1 MDYSAENMDTDDT
14 SEEDIQ
20 RLLERT
26 RQRREMLNQK
36 LGKTP
41 EPMPR
46 KRVLEDSTTE
56 NVVIKSKDEES
67 PGKRQCLREEAMQM
81 KADTPAILGV
91 KSRMQQIVKTRDEQ
105 GETSILP
112 ATGSHESPVKENNG
126 TRSRRGRLA
135 KLAANINNWEDDLS
149 HPSIQKKEEKK
160 PKWQPPRIDSGSDS
174 TGSPARSP
182 VKAHNPSKS
191 AAPPPPPPPPVISSP
206 AVSSPKRTTATS
218 ASPAKHVSQHSVKLN
233 SPAKNSQTKHK
244 IRQLV
249 DQVPVNAK
257 DQTDLQEW
265 DEDPTEKPIRER
277 LNSWK
282 NADTPKKK
290 AVDPSEKPMSSKL
303 ATWEKVSSTPT
314 KTAVAKKVHQPARQ
328 MATPVSD
335 KPPLPRPVS
344 VSKQTT
350 ESSEQ
355 GGDPASR
362 PVSSR
367 MASWQQRVDDETPQ
381 KEEEPTAYSVGARMS
396 AWEDMS
402 SSNQVA
408 HIKKVDPGAC
418 SPTKSPMRTPA
429 PVNKTPAAKNKNLTP
444 RKSFKDSIVEKAG
457 QLKNSPVKSTPVKST
472 SVKLQPGA
480 SPGKVGSA
488 TKMMQQRLLEQ
499 AQHSKTDDI
508 ADKLRRDRM
517 NELASLQ
524 NRWQNGMLKEDVQP
538 TSQTDQNKP
547 VAYET
552 KLSESEEEPSKVEDR
567 REAIKAQARAEDTA
581 SYTFT
586 NKDQPKSES
595 QPPARPPAPKTGS
608 QQGQS
613 SIYRL
618 ISQKRGG
625 NEKPNVTRSESTK
638 RVQFEEGDSFD
649 STDGEDLVP
658 QRHQHPPIMS
668 TEEET
673 DDMDYTDTQSEGTTT
688 QDEEEYAAQKNE
700 QVFIDDES
708 DSDDV
713 SLSAFVPASVR
724 RQSVLPHRP
733 DEKERQRQGQ
743 QQKVREPVAPVPASV
758 RHQSTTNL
766 RRLVQEESSS
776 SLDSESS
783 ASSSQSSLGQPP
795 RRHDYTNDSDEG
807 DEQGVSDLLDEAI
820 GAEDDTDDEV
830 VYRHRQPVA
839 APRHHRHESYAIAN
853 DSQPVYSVTS
863 YRNSQNIDWSSEGK
877 KKIVRNRTYSAD
889 VVEEDIQMPT
899 SLPRDIESKSI
910 KERIQELHELVSQE
924 QSVIM
929 QTSNAL
935 NQCCAAN
942 SHFAGSA
949 EQVECHRLLLLSC
962 QKRLAYLT
970 EVQRLKDS
978 GQLDPPGT
986 GPKGSLTISD
996 IRLPLKKDFV
1006 TRIGSVQG
1014 SYEDIN
1020 ENCSGITDNTVHYFL
1035 ILIRNHT
1042 QVIVTQMLSTHDP
1055 MMRGSLDFP
1064 NLIKI
1069 HGISGSFKLCM
1080 EIYSMSVSKEYS
1092 AKDKK
1097 RKTPKKA
1104 LKSTSITGPSPG
1116 GPTAVRTTSFTLI
1129 TTIPITMRHL
1139 DKSSFTLE
1147 RIPYLSPLHGTIY
1160 MRLKCLMEQN
1170 VEERGFL
1177 TMFEDVS
1184 GLGAWHRRWCVLTGN
1199 KLCWWKYPN
1208 DETRKEPIG
1217 MMDLKRCITE
1227 KIGLIPR
1234 DVCARPNTFELATV
1248 RQPRRGEPDT
1258 LVTKTYNTMTT
1269 TRHRLSADTKEERI
1283 MWCNKVNRALAN
1295 IRTWH
1300 SDAMRPIK
1308 ASRKN

>member
-1 MDYSAENMDTDDT
+1 MDPYTE
-14 SEEDIQ
+14 
-20 RLLERT
+20 RLLEKT

-46 KRVLEDSTTE
+46 KRVLEESTSE
-56 NVVIKSKDEES
+56 NVVPKSKDEES
-67 PGKRQCLREEAMQM
+67 PGKRQCLREEAMQI
-81 KADTPAILGV
+81 KADTPAISSV
-91 KSRMQQIVKTRDEQ
+91 KSRMQQIVSAREEQ
-105 GETSILP
+105 GEISTASI
-112 ATGSHESPVKENNG
+112 SRIHESPVKENGGNQ
-126 TRSRRGRLA
+126 SRRGRLA

-149 HPSIQKKEEKK
+149 HPVIQSKQEEKK
-160 PKWQPPRIDSGSDS
+160 PRWQPPKVDSGSDS
-174 TGSPARSP
+174 AGSPARSP
-182 VKAHNPSKS
+182 VKAHNPSKTT
-191 AAPPPPPPPPVISSP
+191 APPPPPVPPVLGSP
-206 AVSSPKRTTATS
+206 AVSSPKRTPVS
-218 ASPAKHVSQHSVKLN
+218 ASPAKHVSQHTVKLN
-233 SPAKNSQTKHK
+233 SPAKNSEPKHK

-249 DQVPVNAK
+249 DQVPVNTK
-257 DQTDLQEW
+257 DQYESPESE
-265 DEDPTEKPIRER
+265 EDPTNMPIRER

-282 NADTPKKK
+282 KADTPKSQEKS
-290 AVDPSEKPMSSKL
+290 VDPSEKPMSSKL
-303 ATWEKVSSTPT
+303 ASWEKVSNTPT
-314 KTAVAKKVHQPARQ
+314 KTSVTKKVNLPTRQ
-328 MATPVSD
+328 MATGVTD
-335 KPPLPRPVS
+335 KPPLPRPAS
-344 VSKQTT
+344 VSR
-350 ESSEQ
+350 EASDNSEH
-355 GGDPASR
+355 GDDPASR

-367 MASWQQRVDDETPQ
+367 MASWQQRVDEQTPQ

-402 SSNQVA
+402 SSNQVS
-408 HIKKVDPGAC
+408 HIKKVDPGAS
-418 SPTKSPMRTPA
+418 SPTKSPLKTPA
-429 PVNKTPAAKNKNLTP
+429 PVNKTPNIKNKNLTP
-444 RKSFKDSIVEKAG
+444 HKSFKDSIAEKAG
-457 QLKNSPVKSTPVKST
+457 QLKSSPVKCTPVKSTPVK
-472 SVKLQPGA
+472 LQPSA

-524 NRWQNGMLKEDVQP
+524 NRWQNGILKEDIKP
-538 TSQTDQNKP
+538 TQQTDQDKP

-552 KLSESEEEPSKVEDR
+552 KLSESEDETTKREDR
-567 REAIKAQARAEDTA
+567 REAIKAKARADDTA
-581 SYTFT
+581 TYTFT
-586 NKDQPKSES
+586 NQDRPKSES

-608 QQGQS
+608 QGQG

-618 ISQKRGG
+618 ISQKRGDVQ
-625 NEKPNVTRSESTK
+625 KPNVNRNESMK

-658 QRHQHPPIMS
+658 KGHQRPPVMS

-688 QDEEEYAAQKNE
+688 QDEEEYGQRME
-700 QVFIDDES
+700 DES
-708 DSDDV
+708 DFDDV

-733 DEKERQRQGQ
+733 SEQERKEKQ
-743 QQKVREPVAPVPASV
+743 QQRVREPVASVPASV

-766 RRLVQEESSS
+766 RSLAQEDSSS

-783 ASSSQSSLGQPP
+783 ASSSQSSLDQPP
-795 RRHDYTNDSDEG
+795 RRHRGYTDDDSDED
-807 DEQGVSDLLDEAI
+807 DEQGVSDLLDEVI
-820 GAEDDTDDEV
+820 GAEDDNEEEV
-830 VYRHRQPVA
+830 VYRHKQPVA
-839 APRHHRHESYAIAN
+839 APRHHRHQSYAIAN
-853 DSQPVYSVTS
+853 ESQPVYSVSS
-863 YRNSQNIDWSSEGK
+863 YRNSQNMDLSSGAH

-889 VVEEDIQMPT
+889 VVEEDIDMPT
-899 SLPRDIESKSI
+899 TLPRDMERKSI
-910 KERIQELHELVSQE
+910 KERIQELQELVSQE

-962 QKRLAYLT
+962 QKRQAYLT
-970 EVQRLKDS
+970 EVQRLKDT

-1006 TRIGSVQG
+1006 TRIGSAQEN
-1014 SYEDIN
+1014 EDLSN
-1020 ENCSGITDNTVHYFL
+1020 EMCYDITDNTVHYFL

-1097 RKTPKKA
+1097 KKTPKKP
-1104 LKSTSITGPSPG
+1104 LKSTSLTGPSPG

-1129 TTIPITMRHL
+1129 TTVPITMRHM

-1208 DETRKEPIG
+1208 DETRKEPMG

-1227 KIGLIPR
+1227 KVGLIPR
-1234 DVCARPNTFELATV
+1234 DICARPNTFELVTV

-1283 MWCNKVNRALAN
+1283 MWCNKINRALAN

-1300 SDAMRPIK
+1300 ADAMRPVK
-1308 ASRKN
+1308 AQRIN

>member
-1 MDYSAENMDTDDT
+1 MDPYTE
-14 SEEDIQ
+14 

-41 EPMPR
+41 EPAPR
-46 KRVLEDSTTE
+46 KRILEDSTSE
-56 NVVIKSKDEES
+56 NVVFKSKDEES
-67 PGKRQCLREEAMQM
+67 PGKRQCLREEVMQI
-81 KADTPAILGV
+81 KADTPAISSV
-91 KSRMQQIVKTRDEQ
+91 KSRMQQIAKAREEQ
-105 GETSILP
+105 GEIPTAP
-112 ATGSHESPVKENNG
+112 VTQNHESPVKENGGKN
-126 TRSRRGRLA
+126 SRRGRLA

-149 HPSIQKKEEKK
+149 HPVIHKQEEKK

-174 TGSPARSP
+174 AGSPSRSP
-182 VKAHNPSKS
+182 VKAHNPSK
-191 AAPPPPPPPPVISSP
+191 AVAPPPPPPPPAVSSP
-206 AVSSPKRTTATS
+206 AVSSPKRTTVSS
-218 ASPAKHVSQHSVKLN
+218 ASPAKHVSQHSVRLN
-233 SPAKNSQTKHK
+233 SPARDSQPKHK
-244 IRQLV
+244 VRQVV
-249 DQVPVNAK
+249 DQVPVNCR
-257 DQTDLQEW
+257 DQEESQDSE
-265 DEDPTEKPIRER
+265 EDPTEKPIRER

-282 NADTPKKK
+282 NADTPKEKP
-290 AVDPSEKPMSSKL
+290 VDPSEKPMSSKL
-303 ATWEKVSSTPT
+303 ANWEKVSSTPS
-314 KTAVAKKVHQPARQ
+314 KTAVTKKVHLPARQ
-328 MATPVSD
+328 LATAVAD

-344 VSKQTT
+344 VSSQPKEAT
-350 ESSEQ
+350 ESSEMRE
-355 GGDPASR
+355 DPASR

-402 SSNQVA
+402 SNNKVA
-408 HIKKVDPGAC
+408 HIKKVDPGSS
-418 SPTKSPMRTPA
+418 SPTKSPLKTPA
-429 PVNKTPAAKNKNLTP
+429 PVDKTPNKKNKNLTP
-444 RKSFKDSIVEKAG
+444 HKSFKDSIVEKAG
-457 QLKNSPVKSTPVKST
+457 QLKSSPVKCTPVKSTP
-472 SVKLQPGA
+472 VKLQPGA

-488 TKMMQQRLLEQ
+488 TKMMQQRLLEK

-508 ADKLRRDRM
+508 ADKLRRERM
-517 NELASLQ
+517 NELATLQ
-524 NRWQNGMLKEDVQP
+524 NRWQNGILKEDMKP
-538 TSQTDQNKP
+538 TQQSDQNKP
-547 VAYET
+547 VPYET
-552 KLSESEEEPSKVEDR
+552 KLSESEEESVKGEDR
-567 REAIKAQARAEDTA
+567 REAIKARARADESAT
-581 SYTFT
+581 YTFT
-586 NKDQPKSES
+586 NQDRPKSNS
-595 QPPARPPAPKTGS
+595 QPPARPPAPKTGA
-608 QQGQS
+608 QQGQG

-625 NEKPNVTRSESTK
+625 NEKPDVTRSESTK

-658 QRHQHPPIMS
+658 RSRNQPPPVMS

-688 QDEEEYAAQKNE
+688 QDEEEYTSNNDKHDLM
-700 QVFIDDES
+700 DDES

-733 DEKERQRQGQ
+733 NEQ
-743 QQKVREPVAPVPASV
+743 QQKSQSRQQRVHEPVASVPASV

-766 RRLVQEESSS
+766 RSLAQEDSSS

-795 RRHDYTNDSDEG
+795 QRHRGYTDDDSDDG

-820 GAEDDTDDEV
+820 GAEDDTEDEV
-830 VYRHRQPVA
+830 VYRRKQPVA
-839 APRHHRHESYAIAN
+839 APRHHRHQSYAMAN
-853 DSQPVYSVTS
+853 ESQPVYSVS
-863 YRNSQNIDWSSEGK
+863 GYRNSQNMDLSSGAH

-899 SLPRDIESKSI
+899 SLPRDMERKSI
-910 KERIQELHELVSQE
+910 KERIQELNELVSQE

-962 QKRLAYLT
+962 QKRQAYLT
-970 EVQRLKDS
+970 EVQRLKDT
-978 GQLDPPGT
+978 GQLDPPGS

-1006 TRIGSVQG
+1006 TRIGTAQ
-1014 SYEDIN
+1014 
-1020 ENCSGITDNTVHYFL
+1020 DNTVHYFL
-1035 ILIRNHT
+1035 MLIRNHT

-1080 EIYSMSVSKEYS
+1080 EIYSMSVSKEFS
-1092 AKDKK
+1092 TKDKK
-1097 RKTPKKA
+1097 KKTPKKP
-1104 LKSTSITGPSPG
+1104 LKSTSLTGPSPG

-1129 TTIPITMRHL
+1129 TSLPITMRHL

-1217 MMDLKRCITE
+1217 LMDLKRCITE
-1227 KIGLIPR
+1227 KVGLIPR
-1234 DVCARPNTFELATV
+1234 DICARPNTFELVTV
-1248 RQPRRGEPDT
+1248 RQPRKGEPDT

-1283 MWCNKVNRALAN
+1283 MWCNKINRALAN

-1300 SDAMRPIK
+1300 SDAMRPVK
-1308 ASRKN
+1308 ASRIN

>member
-1 MDYSAENMDTDDT
+1 MDTSNISDEDT
-14 SEEDIQ
+14 Q

-46 KRVLEDSTTE
+46 KRILEDSTSE
-56 NVVIKSKDEES
+56 NVVLKSKDEES
-67 PGKRQCLREEAMQM
+67 PGKRQCLREEAMQI
-81 KADTPAILGV
+81 KADTPAISSV
-91 KSRMQQIVKTRDEQ
+91 KSRMQQIAKSRKEQ
-105 GETSILP
+105 GETSTVP
-112 ATGSHESPVKENNG
+112 VTQNHGSPVKENGGNQ
-126 TRSRRGRLA
+126 SRRGRLA

-149 HPSIQKKEEKK
+149 HPTIHKQEEKK
-160 PKWQPPRIDSGSDS
+160 PKWQPPKIDSGSDS
-174 TGSPARSP
+174 AGSPSRSP
-182 VKAHNPSKS
+182 VKAHNPSKA
-191 AAPPPPPPPPVISSP
+191 AAPPPPPLPPVISSP
-206 AVSSPKRTTATS
+206 AISSPKRMPAS
-218 ASPAKHVSQHSVKLN
+218 SSSPARHVSQHSVQLN
-233 SPAKNSQTKHK
+233 SPAKGSQPKHK

-249 DQVPVNAK
+249 DQVPVNTQAS
-257 DQTDLQEW
+257 DESQESE
-265 DEDPTEKPIRER
+265 EDPTEKPIRER

-282 NADTPKKK
+282 KADTPKEKPM
-290 AVDPSEKPMSSKL
+290 DPSEKPMSSKL

-314 KTAVAKKVHQPARQ
+314 KTAVTKKVHLPSRQ
-328 MATPVSD
+328 VATAVTD

-344 VSKQTT
+344 VSKETD
-350 ESSEQ
+350 SIEQ
-355 GGDPASR
+355 GDDPASK

-367 MASWQQRVDDETPQ
+367 MASWQQRVDEQTPQ

-408 HIKKVDPGAC
+408 HIKKVDPGAS
-418 SPTKSPMRTPA
+418 SPTKSPLKTPA
-429 PVNKTPAAKNKNLTP
+429 PVNKTPNVKNKNLTP
-444 RKSFKDSIVEKAG
+444 HKSFKDSIVEKAG
-457 QLKNSPVKSTPVKST
+457 QLKSSPVKCTPVKSTP
-472 SVKLQPGA
+472 VKLQPGA

-499 AQHSKTDDI
+499 TQHSKTDDI

-524 NRWQNGMLKEDVQP
+524 NRWQNGILKEDMRPTQQP
-538 TSQTDQNKP
+538 DQNKP

-552 KLSESEEEPSKVEDR
+552 KLSESEEECVKREDR
-567 REAIKAQARAEDTA
+567 RETIKARARADFERKLAAMGFDILDETA

-586 NKDQPKSES
+586 NQDRPKSES

-608 QQGQS
+608 QQGQG

-618 ISQKRGG
+618 ISQKKGN
-625 NEKPNVTRSESTK
+625 NEKPNVNRSESTK

-658 QRHQHPPIMS
+658 QKHQQPPVLS

-688 QDEEEYAAQKNE
+688 QDEEEYAPRME
-700 QVFIDDES
+700 DES
-708 DSDDV
+708 DCDDV

-733 DEKERQRQGQ
+733 NEQERRGQ
-743 QQKVREPVAPVPASV
+743 QQRVREPVASVPASV

-766 RRLVQEESSS
+766 RSLAQEDSSS

-795 RRHDYTNDSDEG
+795 RRHQGYTDYDSDEE

-830 VYRHRQPVA
+830 VYRHKQPVA
-839 APRHHRHESYAIAN
+839 APRHHRHQSYAIAN
-853 DSQPVYSVTS
+853 DSQPVYSVSS
-863 YRNSQNIDWSSEGK
+863 YRNSQNMDLSSGAQK
-877 KKIVRNRTYSAD
+877 RIVRNRTYSAD
-889 VVEEDIQMPT
+889 VVEENIEMPT
-899 SLPRDIESKSI
+899 SLPRDMERKSI

-962 QKRLAYLT
+962 QKRQAYLT
-970 EVQRLKDS
+970 EVQRLKDT
-978 GQLDPPGT
+978 GQLDPPGS

-1006 TRIGSVQG
+1006 TRIGTAQ
-1014 SYEDIN
+1014 
-1020 ENCSGITDNTVHYFL
+1020 DNTVHYFL

-1092 AKDKK
+1092 TKDKK
-1097 RKTPKKA
+1097 KKTPKKP
-1104 LKSTSITGPSPG
+1104 LKSTSLTGPSPG

-1129 TTIPITMRHL
+1129 TSLPITMKHL

-1208 DETRKEPIG
+1208 DETRKEPMG

-1227 KIGLIPR
+1227 KVGLIPR
-1234 DVCARPNTFELATV
+1234 DICARPNTFELVTV

-1258 LVTKTYNTMTT
+1258 LVSKTYNTMTT

-1300 SDAMRPIK
+1300 ADAMRPVK
-1308 ASRKN
+1308 AARIN